1 MTYNLLCPHEQL
13 YSEVKSE
20 KENRK
25 WERQTIRRSK
35 ILERNGWSRS
45 QINKSASDVLVFF
58 RDFEERKFLTIVP
71 VMYYTLLL
79 QRCTV
84 IAKKKAK
91 KLQLGFLT
99 ISDMEIEHA
108 HGFSTNGMKHWCQ
121 IYPMSLVSTLIVIA
135 YPASCSFFIR
145 RWKKCVW

>member
-58 RDFEERKFLTIVP
+58 R
-71 VMYYTLLL
+71 
-79 QRCTV
+79 
-84 IAKKKAK
+84 
-91 KLQLGFLT
+91 GFWREK
-99 ISDMEIEHA
+99 IFNDSASDVLYLITTDEHD
-108 HGFSTNGMKHWCQ
+108 
-121 IYPMSLVSTLIVIA
+121 L
-135 YPASCSFFIR
+135 
-145 RWKKCVW
+145 